1 MTQFASGAWAEGWA
15 GLKKE
20 FEKNTGK
27 KKPSQ
32 KVMGVFKKPSGVES
46 AMKDADKAFNA
57 FNGEKDAKKK
67 EQAGK
72 LFKEQ
77 VAKAKVA
84 GANYLKVLD
93 AAVKGDKEAD
103 SDYAKGVQMLSAA
116 VDALLS
122 SMDNQAAKVDGVLQG
137 QSVKQQ
143 MAATFY
149 ESTDAAVKRAILF
162 AKRVAANPTAE
173 VFNKDIK
180 DAARDIT
187 QNIGNIP
194 KLKGLGYEFPAGD
207 PTNLFKILDPWANNK
222 RDQKP
227 GADAN
232 TVKREIGAF
241 LQAVNGV
248 ATWLKKK

>member
-1 MTQFASGAWAEGWA
+1 MTQFASGAWADGWA

-27 KKPSQ
+27 KKPST
-32 KVMGVFKKPSGVES
+32 KILGVFNKPSGVEA

-57 FNGEKDAKKK
+57 FNAEKDTKKK
-67 EQAGK
+67 EQLGRQ
-72 LFKEQ
+72 FKDC
-77 VAKAKVA
+77 VAKARSS

-93 AAVKGDKEAD
+93 SAVKGEKDAD
-103 SDYAKGVQMLSAA
+103 SDYGKGVQMLKAA
-116 VDALLS
+116 VDALLA
-122 SMDNQAAKVDGVLQG
+122 SMDNQAAKVDGVLAG

-162 AKRVAANPTAE
+162 AKRVAADPKPE

-187 QNIGNIP
+187 QNIGNVA

-227 GADAN
+227 DADAN
-232 TVKREIGAF
+232 QVKREVAAF

-248 ATWLKKK
+248 AAWLKKK